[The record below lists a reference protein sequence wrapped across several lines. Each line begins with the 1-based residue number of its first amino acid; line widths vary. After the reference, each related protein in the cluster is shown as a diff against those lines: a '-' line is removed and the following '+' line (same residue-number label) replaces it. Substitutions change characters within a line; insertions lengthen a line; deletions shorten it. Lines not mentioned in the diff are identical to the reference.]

1 MAKKALL
8 TSLLT
13 ILFALALFMVYR
25 IIETRMAKQEIQLRI
40 SSVPSRS
47 IFFEL
52 DSTRFSFPVSK
63 KLILVLFNST
73 CEHCQYELA
82 QVKEN
87 IGFFKDNEL
96 VFLSAEPIA
105 AIKQVSDTFGQ
116 QTNVRFV
123 KVNPEDLYENF
134 GTVRY
139 PTILIYGT
147 DGRLI
152 KEFKGE
158 TKIEA
163 ILQYVR

>member
-13 ILFALALFMVYR
+13 LLFALVLFMVYS
-25 IIETRMAKQEIQLRI
+25 IVETRLAKQEIQSKI
-40 SSVPSRS
+40 NSVPSGPN
-47 IFFEL
+47 FFEL
-52 DSTRFSFPVSK
+52 DSTRFSFPVSRK
-63 KLILVLFNST
+63 IVLVLFNST

-87 IGFFKDNEL
+87 TEFFQDTEL
-96 VFLSAEPIA
+96 VFLSAEPIV
-105 AIKQVSDTFGQ
+105 AIKQVSEAFGQ
-116 QTNVRFV
+116 QTNVSFV
-123 KVNPEDLYENF
+123 KVNPDDLYDNF

-139 PTILIYGT
+139 PTILIYGA
-147 DGRLI
+147 DGGLI